1 MAYNFS
7 VGKLTLKSSGVT
19 VKSITQAVDISVDH
33 TLNTHKEYGPEGTVI
48 SEVVESEEITV
59 TCSFLEGSYDTS
71 LVLGQQVD
79 LELTQGGPN
88 GATGITLTLANCKIT
103 GYKVKESQGA
113 FVSSDLTLSKL
124 GGLTDSSVVKETVKF
139 GTSNI
144 YIGDSA
150 SVEVSYE
157 GNVIDYV
164 IPTALGIG
172 IMTTQ
177 YVGGGK
183 LNIKV
188 NGYVEKAHHLEVEQY
203 LINLYTSLQ
212 TAKGTLTV
220 AYGLT
225 TYTIENV
232 VFQRGSASGGK
243 GKYGTFT
250 CEFVKSAY

>member
-1 MAYNFS
+1 MAYKFS
-7 VGKLTLKSSGVT
+7 VGNLTLKLGGAV
-19 VKSITQAVDISVDH
+19 VKSINQATDISVDH
-33 TLNTHKEYGPEGTVI
+33 IINTHKEYGPEGTVT
-48 SEVVESEEITV
+48 SEVVESQEINI
-59 TCSFLEGSYDTS
+59 TCSFIESAYDSS
-71 LVLGQQVD
+71 LVIGQNLD
-79 LELTQGGPN
+79 LELTQGGPS
-88 GATGITLTLANCKIT
+88 GSTGITLTLANCRIT
-103 GYKVKESQGA
+103 GYKVAQNQGDY
-113 FVSSDLTLSKL
+113 VKSELTFSKL
-124 GGLTDSSVVKETVKF
+124 GGLTDSTVVKETVKF

-150 SVEVSYE
+150 SVEVSYD
-157 GNVIDYV
+157 GNVIEYV
-164 IPTALGIG
+164 VPTALGIG

-188 NGYVEKAHHLEVEQY
+188 TGYVEKAHHLEVEQY

-225 TYTIENV
+225 TYTIADV
-232 VFQRGSASGGK
+232 VFQRGSASGGS